1 MGASIT
7 LAGESLIS
15 QKQSAR
21 QPLLMERFVLAN
33 IPDLDTTL
41 PVDRTA
47 GLPLAEHQVHAVPVT
62 REGYLGPNKVV
73 YSLLMGSDVGDFDF
87 NWIGLVSTEEVLV
100 IAAYVPRQQKRREI
114 PPLQAGNNLTRNI
127 VLEYDGAQVLTG
139 ITIPASTWQF
149 DFTSEFK
156 AIYSDIAALK
166 EAVASP
172 AGAVNLD
179 GPVMVYPGSSNTYKI
194 TDYSRFVQYEVT
206 TSLGTVSIS
215 GDTIT
220 LVTPSGAAA
229 GVIDLA
235 VKRDGKPEA
244 FRIALGAS
252 SIAAPTITSPGNL
265 ATGVG
270 LGPTLTASPFASYPS
285 GADNHVKS
293 DWRIRNKASGAVVWS
308 SMGNTTD
315 KTSITLP
322 ANTLPLNT
330 ELIPEVRY
338 YGNTLGVT
346 AWSAEVQFTTAAKS
360 INAPVITSPANGA
373 TNIGRTPTFTCSAF
387 STSPAGMD
395 TQKYANWRLKNAQG
409 NIAWSSMNDP
419 VNLDKITLP
428 SGVLTVSALWTLEVQ
443 HVGYALP
450 DTAWS
455 PVCQFTT
462 AAAFEFGKYMAVA
475 TDATPFLSLYGQDI
489 DTFTKLANPATL
501 PASTVYDVSCSAD
514 GRYMA
519 TVHNNPPFLTAYKRT
534 GDSLAKLANPATLPP
549 ANPPGV
555 AVSPDGVHI
564 AVGATSSLM
573 IYKRTEETLEFLSSA
588 IEYSQRPIGG
598 VYGVAF
604 NGDGVYLAAAESYGT
619 RLYKRNGTTDT
630 FSLVQFMPTKNEDY
644 WVHDVAITKDAS
656 MVAAV
661 SSGPFG
667 ATTVFLF
674 KNVNDVL
681 TAVTVEGNITHKSND
696 VAFSPDGKYMAVAH
710 DQAPYLTIFK
720 RGTNKYTA
728 LAAPAALPTG
738 PATGVAFSAE
748 GYLTVAVNATA
759 GLLVYKPDGDTFNK
773 LPNPATM
780 PKNALAIAICP

>member
-21 QPLLMERFVLAN
+21 EPLLMERFVLAY

-41 PVDRTA
+41 PVDRAA
-47 GLPLAEHQVHAVPVT
+47 GLPLAEYIMHTVPVT

-73 YSLLMGSDVGDFDF
+73 YSLLMGSDIGDFDF

-166 EAVASP
+166 DAVASP

-179 GPVMVYPGSSNTYKI
+179 GPVLVYPGSANTYKI
-194 TDYSRFVQYEVT
+194 TDFSRFVTYTAT
-206 TSLGTVSIS
+206 TSIGTVSIS
-215 GDTIT
+215 SDTVT
-220 LVTPSGAAA
+220 LNIPSGAAA
-229 GVIDLA
+229 GVVDLA
-235 VKRDGKPEA
+235 VSRDGKAEP
-244 FRIALGAS
+244 FRVALGAS
-252 SIAAPTITSPGNL
+252 SIAQPSITSPGNL

-270 LGPTLTASPFASYPS
+270 LGPTLTASPFAAYPS
-285 GADNHVKS
+285 GADSHVKS
-293 DWRIRNKASGAVVWS
+293 DWRIRNKSSGAVVWS
-308 SMGNTTD
+308 SMGNPAD

-346 AWSAEVQFTTAAKS
+346 AWSAVVQFTTAAKS
-360 INAPVITSPANGA
+360 INAPVITNPVNGA
-373 TNIGRTPTFTCSAF
+373 TNVGRTPTFTCSAF
-387 STSPAGMD
+387 STSPVGMD

-409 NIAWSSMNDP
+409 NVVWSSMNDP

-428 SGVLTVSALWTLEVQ
+428 SGILTVSALWTIEVQ
-443 HVGYALP
+443 HTGYSLP

-475 TDATPFLSLYGQDI
+475 TDAAPFVALYGQDI

-501 PASTVYDVSCSAD
+501 PASIVYDVSFSSD
-514 GRYMA
+514 GRYLA
-519 TVHNNPPFLTAYKRT
+519 TVHNNPPYLTAYKRT
-534 GDSLAKLANPATLPP
+534 GDTLAKLANPAYQPP

-555 AVSPDGVHI
+555 AVSPDGRYI
-564 AVGATSSLM
+564 AVAATSSLV
-573 IYKRTEETLEFLSSA
+573 IYKRTDETLEFLPSA

-598 VYGVAF
+598 VYGVDFSA
-604 NGDGVYLAAAESYGT
+604 DGLYLAVAEGYGT
-619 RLYKRNGTTDT
+619 RLYKRNGDN
-630 FSLVQFMPTKNEDY
+630 FGLIQFMRLESEDFY
-644 WVHDVAITKDAS
+644 IQDVALSNDGS
-656 MVAAV
+656 MLAAV
-661 SSGPFG
+661 ASGPHG
-667 ATTVFLF
+667 ASSVLLF
-674 KNVNDVL
+674 KLANDVL
-681 TAVTVEGNITHKSND
+681 TAMTVEGNVQTKSND

-710 DQAPYLTIFK
+710 AQSPYLTIFK

-728 LAAPAALPTG
+728 LPAPAALPS
-738 PATGVAFSAE
+738 AAAYGVAFSAD
-748 GYLTVAVNATA
+748 GYLSVAVYADA
-759 GLLVYKPDGDTFNK
+759 GLLIYKPDGDVFTK

-780 PKNALAIAICP
+780 PKIGLAVAMCP